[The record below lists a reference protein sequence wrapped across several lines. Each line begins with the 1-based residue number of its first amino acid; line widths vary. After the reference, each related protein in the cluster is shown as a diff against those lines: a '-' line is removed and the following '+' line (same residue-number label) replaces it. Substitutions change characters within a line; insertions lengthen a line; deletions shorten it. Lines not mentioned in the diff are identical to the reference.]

1 MNPKVFSYGTA
12 TVRLEP
18 SGRKVQ
24 PYFTHQTACAVLRG
38 LPEYMTLND
47 WWTES
52 FVHVFVEGTMVGTA
66 QLWNPYGDGRVALM
80 ETMGAQYTAE
90 PVATA

>member
-12 TVRLEP
+12 TVRLER
-18 SGRKVQ
+18 SGRRIQ

-66 QLWNPYGDGRVALM
+66 QLWNPHGDGRVASM
-80 ETMGAQYTAE
+80 ETMGTQSAAE
-90 PVATA
+90 SVATA